1 MSKKVKL
8 VKIEGGKDKEE
19 NIIEIPNDG
28 AFLVLPNGEQ
38 YHLNSFVL
46 SGQTSKGDRV
56 AFAWN
61 ASLDEQVLY
70 KNALNI
76 QIDDQVRAAF
86 RSNN

>member
-1 MSKKVKL
+1 MNQKVKL
-8 VKIEGGKDKEE
+8 VTIEGGKEKDE

-38 YHLNSFVL
+38 YHLNSFVF
-46 SGQTSKGDRV
+46 SGQTTKGDRV

-61 ASLDEQVLY
+61 ASLDEQVVY
-70 KNALNI
+70 KNVLNI